1 MPLSAVLKGYQA
13 EKIRMSNNATAD
25 ERAAGSAAWRR
36 SRDDLPHHIPIHISQ
51 TEVAPGVSVRQG
63 VVIESE

>member
-25 ERAAGSAAWRR
+25 ERARQR
-36 SRDDLPHHIPIHISQ
+36 VE
-51 TEVAPGVSVRQG
+51 EVTR
-63 VVIESE
+63 